1 MLFNSKKS
9 GFKLLSLLFVV
20 GLTFAACSQ
29 DYDDQISDVTDQIA
43 EEVTARSEA
52 VAKLQSQLEALQA
65 THAADIQKLQDAD
78 AKLSQAVADAEK
90 AAKDYA
96 DKVAAAEADAAEAA
110 AKAYADAQDKVI
122 LATAE
127 AAAAEAE
134 ANAKAYTEAQIA
146 ALKAQLENEIAAA
159 KKELTEKYDVE
170 IAALK
175 TKDAELQKA
184 IDDAKAKAEKD
195 LADAVKKIEDA
206 HKADI
211 NRIDAAV
218 AAIDAR
224 VKDIEAWEATA
235 KTQIAANETAIAALK
250 GDLAKEIADRQ
261 AADKALETALNT
273 LGSKVD
279 ANYNELNG
287 KIQANYEEL
296 KKADDALYAAI
307 VDNAKKIKDLQD
319 ADVALGKR
327 IDGVVADL
335 EAAKKAIEEQ
345 IKKICGDIDDLYTK
359 YDALNKA
366 FEAYKTAQKATDAE
380 QDKAIADLKKA
391 LADAIAAQAKTD
403 AAQDKALADAVAK
416 LEKAIED
423 AIAAQAK
430 TDAAQDAALEKA
442 IEDVTSAY
450 NKAIA
455 EAVKK
460 VEGELEDAKE
470 ELQKAIDD
478 LDAKLSA
485 AIKVLSERPTTIIF
499 KPYLFIGGIETFE
512 FNPMYYVAYENI
524 DNEDVTY
531 VDGLV
536 PTNFFAPTYVA
547 LPKEIEYEVNPWSTT
562 IDYLDIYNTKFN
574 FHVAQV
580 RPEYG
585 TRGEEAPYLSV
596 NKAEN
601 YTPSIKNHILKF
613 RVDESVVDGAAAWT
627 KALDFGKVVMF
638 AVEIPFAGEDTTVVS
653 DYARL
658 SECPF
663 TAFFRV
669 ADADDKVY
677 PLYNDSKK
685 AIYEVT
691 EDDVPV
697 NVFTND
703 KFIYEIKGFKV
714 GGENPT
720 LLSLVNNAEFDAM
733 KEPFVV
739 DALRA
744 EDLGFEY
751 RFYVP
756 REDEVEVNKS
766 ADVDEV
772 FYKGPQYGPWGYAAA
787 GTDFQKLIKSIDHK
801 TGAVDFGEKA
811 KGLTPIILIQIVD
824 PKNEYQVVTEA
835 YVRLVIEGDT
845 MEDTACKKEKT
856 GNVADGVY
864 TYPNCEDEYVE
875 IPYTAA
881 EMTDSVYNKF
891 GVNQAQFEKYWKT
904 ETNVANA
911 TPNSFVDFDEDGNLV
926 AYIPYAD
933 LQNLNN
939 KDFADYE
946 IVYTATLGGNTVE
959 ITFNAHVI
967 LPTISLSYETTYWQ
981 NQQLPVIDER
991 FLGTVVANP
1000 NPASEKVASKYCS
1013 FDFDLTS
1020 AYNAKKPVE
1029 GWAQDKNTGIY
1040 FKAETVNGKNEV
1052 VDITKAYADCISLDL
1067 VPARFDAAQ
1076 AAWLAA
1082 ATKYTYAD
1090 GKTSTFADLQK
1101 RANTAEFKFDSYVDA
1116 LQYRTELYGKY
1127 NVELKEADP
1136 ATDTPDNLADLYK
1149 PARADQQIDTKWGY
1163 EAGITILDNDYNVPV
1178 QVICY
1183 YGYNETTDAR
1193 VIDEWMLDYKKPLNV
1208 INNDKLYEI
1217 IDINHQLQTVTT
1229 ADVIKLEDWLGYP
1242 VTAHFVAGTHT
1253 PGLCTPNELA
1263 MYYNVGTPRFI
1274 VDPEASAAAHA
1285 NVPKITTDLEVN
1297 GKDLTHK
1304 CVVVDGKL
1312 VGEVPNG
1319 PLPDNT
1325 SVLVAED
1332 GQSITY
1338 QNVGASVDQNYH
1350 MFVEVEVPHKWGF
1363 ATGWIVIE
1371 VQAGSVTK

>member
-29 DYDDQISDVTDQIA
+29 DVDDQFANQQKQIDA
-43 EEVTARSEA
+43 EVAARSEA

-65 THAADIQKLQDAD
+65 THDADVKKLQEAD

-159 KKELTEKYDVE
+159 KKELTEKYDAE

-287 KIQANYEEL
+287 KIQANYDEL

-335 EAAKKAIEEQ
+335 EQAKKDIEKQ
-345 IKKICGDIDDLYTK
+345 IKDICGDIDDLYSK
-359 YDALNKA
+359 YDALNKD
-366 FEAYKTAQKATDAE
+366 FNQF
-380 QDKAIADLKKA
+380 KK
-391 LADAIAAQAKTD
+391 DQAKKD
-403 AAQDKALADAVAK
+403 SDQDKALADAKKELQDAIDAAV
-416 LEKAIED
+416 EKAEKD
-423 AIAAQAK
+423 LAK
-430 TDAAQDAALEKA
+430 
-442 IEDVTSAY
+442 
-450 NKAIA
+450 
-455 EAVKK
+455 
-460 VEGELEDAKE
+460 AKE
-470 ELQKAIDD
+470 ELQKAIEK

-485 AIKVLSERPTTIIF
+485 AIKVLSERPTTVIF

-536 PTNFFAPTYVA
+536 PTNFCAPTYVA

-845 MEDTACKKEKT
+845 MEDIACKKEKT

-1067 VPARFDAAQ
+1067 VPARFDATK

-1371 VQAGSVTK
+1371 VQAGAVTK

>member
-52 VAKLQSQLEALQA
+52 VAKLESQLKSLQDA
-65 THAADIQKLQDAD
+65 HDADIKKLQEAD

-159 KKELTEKYDVE
+159 KKELTEKYDAE

-195 LADAVKKIEDA
+195 LADAVAKIEAA

-211 NRIDAAV
+211 DRIDAAV

-250 GDLAKEIADRQ
+250 GDLAKEIADRE
-261 AADKALETALNT
+261 AADKALQTALNT

-335 EAAKKAIEEQ
+335 EQAKKDIEKQ
-345 IKKICGDIDDLYTK
+345 IEKICGEIDDLYSK
-359 YDALNKA
+359 YDALN
-366 FEAYKTAQKATDAE
+366 
-380 QDKAIADLKKA
+380 QDYTQFKKDQAKKDSDQDTA
-391 LADAIAAQAKTD
+391 LADAKKELQDSID
-403 AAQDKALADAVAK
+403 AAVAK
-416 LEKAIED
+416 AENELAAAKQELQDAIE
-423 AIAAQAK
+423 K
-430 TDAAQDAALEKA
+430 
-442 IEDVTSAY
+442 
-450 NKAIA
+450 
-455 EAVKK
+455 
-460 VEGELEDAKE
+460 
-470 ELQKAIDD
+470 
-478 LDAKLSA
+478 LDSKLSA

-512 FNPMYYVAYENI
+512 FNPMYYYAYENA
-524 DNEDVTY
+524 DNKETTY

-536 PTNFFAPTYVA
+536 PTNFCAPTYVA

-574 FHVAQV
+574 FHVAEV

-685 AIYEVT
+685 AIYAVT
-691 EDDVPV
+691 VEDRPV
-697 NVFTND
+697 NEDSND
-703 KFIYEIKGFKV
+703 KFIYQIEGFEV

-720 LLSLVNNAEFDAM
+720 LLSRVKNAEFDAM
-733 KEPFVV
+733 KEPFIV

-766 ADVDEV
+766 ADVADV
-772 FYKGPQYGPWGYAAA
+772 FYKGPQYGPWGYVAA
-787 GTDFQKLIKSIDHK
+787 GTDFQKLITSIDHK
-801 TGAVDFGEKA
+801 TGAVTFDEKA
-811 KGLTPIILIQIVD
+811 KGLTPIVLIQIVD

-835 YVRLVIEGDT
+835 YVRLVVKGDT
-845 MEDTACKKEKT
+845 MEDIAMKKEIT
-856 GNVADGVY
+856 GNEKDGLYAYPTCDAD
-864 TYPNCEDEYVE
+864 TFE
-875 IPYTAA
+875 IRYTAK
-881 EMTDSVYNKF
+881 ELQDSVYTKF
-891 GVNQAQFEKYWKT
+891 GVDQAQFMNFWSDTTDVSKATQNTVVEFDTKT
-904 ETNVANA
+904 G
-911 TPNSFVDFDEDGNLV
+911 DLV
-926 AYIPYAD
+926 AKIPVSDVED
-933 LQNLNN
+933 LQN
-939 KDFADYE
+939 KEFKDYE
-946 IVYTATLGGNTVE
+946 VVYTMTLGGNKVV
-959 ITFNAHVI
+959 ITFNAHII

-981 NQQLPVIDER
+981 DQKLPVIDDR
-991 FLGTVVANP
+991 FLGTIVANP
-1000 NPASEKVASKYCS
+1000 NPASEKVAEKYCS
-1013 FDFDLTS
+1013 FDFNLLS
-1020 AYNAKKPVE
+1020 AYNTTREVKD
-1029 GWAQDKNTGIY
+1029 WAQDATTGIY
-1040 FKAETVNGKNEV
+1040 FKAEVKNGKGIME
-1052 VDITKAYADCISLDL
+1052 DITSTYAECVQFDL
-1067 VPARFDAAQ
+1067 VPARFNGVDVP
-1076 AAWLAA
+1076 WISV
-1082 ATKYTYAD
+1082 TNKYFYAYGVEESGKWIPAYSTYE
-1090 GKTSTFADLQK
+1090 DLLK
-1101 RANTAEFKFDSYVDA
+1101 RANATEFDCTHLDPDDNPIHVDYTDA
-1116 LQYRTELYGKY
+1116 LQYRIAQYGTY
-1127 NVELKEADP
+1127 NIQLKEAQP
-1136 ATDTPDNLADLYK
+1136 ASDSPEAMADLYR
-1149 PARADQQIDTKWGY
+1149 PARDDKQIDTPWGY
-1163 EAGITILDNDYNVPV
+1163 EVGIDLLDCGYNVPV
-1178 QVICY
+1178 QLICTY
-1183 YGYNETTDAR
+1183 KFANLVDSLNPR
-1193 VIDEWMLDYKKPLNV
+1193 VIDEWVLDYKKPLDVVNK
-1208 INNDKLYEI
+1208 DKFYPI
-1217 IDINHQLQTVTT
+1217 IDINHELQTVTT
-1229 ADVIKLEDWLGYP
+1229 ADVVALKDWLGFD
-1242 VTAHFVAGTHT
+1242 VTAHEVSITHHAGKST
-1253 PGLCTPNELA
+1253 PDELA
-1263 MYYNVGTPRFI
+1263 AYYHVGAPRFVI
-1274 VDPEASAAAHA
+1274 DPVASKEQLK
-1285 NVPKITTDLEVN
+1285 NVPVIVTDLEVN

-1304 CVVVDGKL
+1304 CVVDENGKL
-1312 VGEVPNG
+1312 VGELPDG
-1319 PLPDNT
+1319 PLPDKT
-1325 SVLVAED
+1325 SVFVADD
-1332 GQSITY
+1332 GLSFDY

-1350 MFVEVEVPHKWGF
+1350 MFVQVEVPTKWGF

-1371 VQAGSVTK
+1371 VQAGAVTK

>member
-52 VAKLQSQLEALQA
+52 VAKLESQLKSLQDA
-65 THAADIQKLQDAD
+65 HDADIKKLQEAD

-159 KKELTEKYDVE
+159 KKELTEKYDAE

-195 LADAVKKIEDA
+195 LADAVAKIEAA

-211 NRIDAAV
+211 DRIDAAV

-250 GDLAKEIADRQ
+250 GDLAKEIADRE
-261 AADKALETALNT
+261 AADKALQTALNT

-335 EAAKKAIEEQ
+335 DQAKKDIEKQ
-345 IKKICGDIDDLYTK
+345 IKDICGDIDDLYSK
-359 YDALNKA
+359 YDALNKDYTQFKKDQA
-366 FEAYKTAQKATDAE
+366 KKDSD
-380 QDKAIADLKKA
+380 QDTA
-391 LADAIAAQAKTD
+391 LADAKKELQDSID
-403 AAQDKALADAVAK
+403 AAVAK
-416 LEKAIED
+416 AENELAAAKQELQDAIE
-423 AIAAQAK
+423 K
-430 TDAAQDAALEKA
+430 
-442 IEDVTSAY
+442 
-450 NKAIA
+450 
-455 EAVKK
+455 
-460 VEGELEDAKE
+460 
-470 ELQKAIDD
+470 
-478 LDAKLSA
+478 LDSKLSA

-512 FNPMYYVAYENI
+512 FNPMYYYAYENA
-524 DNEDVTY
+524 DNKETTY

-536 PTNFFAPTYVA
+536 PTNFCAPTYVA

-574 FHVAQV
+574 FHVAEV

-585 TRGEEAPYLSV
+585 TRGDEAPYLSV

-638 AVEIPFAGEDTTVVS
+638 AAEIPFAGEDTTVVS

-685 AIYEVT
+685 AIYAVT
-691 EDDVPV
+691 VEDRPV
-697 NVFTND
+697 NIKPND
-703 KFIYEIKGFKV
+703 KFIYQIEGFEV
-714 GGENPT
+714 DGENPT

-801 TGAVDFGEKA
+801 TGAVEFAEKA
-811 KGLTPIILIQIVD
+811 KGLTPIVLIQLVD
-824 PKNEYQVVTEA
+824 PKHDYQVVTES
-835 YVRLVIEGDT
+835 YVRLVVEGDQAK
-845 MEDTACKKEKT
+845 DA
-856 GNVADGVY
+856 ADVVT
-864 TYPNCEDEYVE
+864 TYPNCDDEFIDIV
-875 IPYTAA
+875 YTA
-881 EMTDSVYNKF
+881 EQMKDLVYDKF
-891 GVNQAQFEKYWKT
+891 GVDQAQFENHWDKDTLCSWSVDPAPYKDAKAL
-904 ETNVANA
+904 VGFDAN
-911 TPNSFVDFDEDGNLV
+911 GNLV
-926 AYIPYAD
+926 AKVPYSA
-933 LQNLNN
+933 LNGLTSTGL
-939 KDFADYE
+939 KDFTVTYVAK
-946 IVYTATLGGNTVE
+946 LGGNSVE
-959 ITFNAHVI
+959 ITFTAKVG
-967 LPTISLSYETTYWQ
+967 LPSIELAYMNTYWKSM
-981 NQQLPVIDER
+981 PKAAEHVAGVIV
-991 FLGTVVANP
+991 GNP
-1000 NPASEKVASKYCS
+1000 RPISEENYTAYASY
-1013 FDFDLTS
+1013 DFDLRDGYNTKKDVTGFVYDGKTGLQYKATFNGENISEDYKDCIELDLFAIDFTTASS
-1020 AYNAKKPVE
+1020 ASKFVYDDGVDSILYADLSKKYNEGITNFDPANYVEAVQQNKGVQVSPFNVQLVEKDNAPAINTPWGSQAAIDMLDADAKVPAVVVCRYKFNDTYAERVVDEFMIDYEKPIHS
-1029 GWAQDKNTGIY
+1029 GINQREDAIIDALHKVQSISY
-1040 FKAETVNGKNEV
+1040 NDLIKLTDWLGFEVAAYAVTTVPSKGDSSAKALAHYYNVADPEWRVYETVNGCAL
-1052 VDITKAYADCISLDL
+1052 TDL
-1067 VPARFDAAQ
+1067 KVGE
-1076 AAWLAA
+1076 
-1082 ATKYTYAD
+1082 D
-1090 GKTSTFADLQK
+1090 G
-1101 RANTAEFKFDSYVDA
+1101 V
-1116 LQYRTELYGKY
+1116 
-1127 NVELKEADP
+1127 LKADP
-1136 ATDTPDNLADLYK
+1136 ALVEQFINQGVTDKNEK
-1149 PARADQQIDTKWGY
+1149 
-1163 EAGITILDNDYNVPV
+1163 DY
-1178 QVICY
+1178 
-1183 YGYNETTDAR
+1183 
-1193 VIDEWMLDYKKPLNV
+1193 
-1208 INNDKLYEI
+1208 
-1217 IDINHQLQTVTT
+1217 
-1229 ADVIKLEDWLGYP
+1229 
-1242 VTAHFVAGTHT
+1242 
-1253 PGLCTPNELA
+1253 
-1263 MYYNVGTPRFI
+1263 
-1274 VDPEASAAAHA
+1274 
-1285 NVPKITTDLEVN
+1285 
-1297 GKDLTHK
+1297 
-1304 CVVVDGKL
+1304 
-1312 VGEVPNG
+1312 G
-1319 PLPDNT
+1319 PLPDGISLIQIPDSKVFN
-1325 SVLVAED
+1325 
-1332 GQSITY
+1332 Y
-1338 QNVGASVDQNYH
+1338 NNVGGLVKEDYH
-1350 MFVEVEVPHKWGF
+1350 MFLEATLKHKWGEVP
-1363 ATGWIVIE
+1363 AKVIIT
-1371 VQAGSVTK
+1371 VKANPDLD

>member
-52 VAKLQSQLEALQA
+52 VAKLESQLKSLQDA
-65 THAADIQKLQDAD
+65 HDADIKKLQEAD

-159 KKELTEKYDVE
+159 KKELTEKYDAE

-211 NRIDAAV
+211 DRIDAAV
-218 AAIDAR
+218 AALDTR

-250 GDLAKEIADRQ
+250 GDLAKEIAARED
-261 AADKALETALNT
+261 ADKALQTALNT

-335 EAAKKAIEEQ
+335 EQAKKDIEKQ
-345 IKKICGDIDDLYTK
+345 IKDICGDIDDLYSK
-359 YDALNKA
+359 YDALNKD
-366 FEAYKTAQKATDAE
+366 FNQF
-380 QDKAIADLKKA
+380 KK
-391 LADAIAAQAKTD
+391 DQAKKD
-403 AAQDKALADAVAK
+403 SDQDKALADAKKELQDAIDAAV
-416 LEKAIED
+416 EKAEKD
-423 AIAAQAK
+423 LAK
-430 TDAAQDAALEKA
+430 
-442 IEDVTSAY
+442 
-450 NKAIA
+450 
-455 EAVKK
+455 
-460 VEGELEDAKE
+460 AKE

-512 FNPMYYVAYENI
+512 FNPMYYVAYENA
-524 DNEDVTY
+524 DNTETTY

-562 IDYLDIYNTKFN
+562 IDYLDIDNAKFN
-574 FHVAQV
+574 FHVAEI
-580 RPEYG
+580 RPEWG
-585 TRGEEAPYLSV
+585 TRGEEASYLSV
-596 NKAEN
+596 NTAEN

-613 RVDESVVDGAAAWT
+613 RVDESVVDGAAAWK
-627 KALDFGKVVMF
+627 KAAGFGEIVSF
-638 AVEIPFAGEDTTVVS
+638 AVEIPFADQDGSVVS

-787 GTDFQKLIKSIDHK
+787 GTDFQKLITSIDHK
-801 TGAVDFGEKA
+801 TGAVEFGEKA

-824 PKNEYQVVTEA
+824 PKHEYQVVTEA

-845 MEDTACKKEKT
+845 MEDIACKKEKT

-904 ETNVANA
+904 ETNVAKA

-933 LQNLNN
+933 LKDLNN

-1052 VDITKAYADCISLDL
+1052 VDITNAYADCISLDL

-1136 ATDTPDNLADLYK
+1136 ATDTPENLADLYK

-1183 YGYNETTDAR
+1183 YGYNQTTDAR

-1274 VDPEASAAAHA
+1274 IDSEASAAAHA

-1371 VQAGSVTK
+1371 VQAGAVTK

>member
-52 VAKLQSQLEALQA
+52 VAKLESQLKSLQDA
-65 THAADIQKLQDAD
+65 HDADIKKLQEAD

-146 ALKAQLENEIAAA
+146 ALKAELENEIAAA
-159 KKELTEKYDVE
+159 KKELTEKYDAE

-195 LADAVKKIEDA
+195 LADAVAKIEAA

-211 NRIDAAV
+211 DRIDAAV

-335 EAAKKAIEEQ
+335 EQAKKDIEKQ
-345 IKKICGDIDDLYTK
+345 IKDICGDIDDLYSK
-359 YDALNKA
+359 YDALNKDYTQ
-366 FEAYKTAQKATDAE
+366 F
-380 QDKAIADLKKA
+380 KK
-391 LADAIAAQAKTD
+391 DQAKKD
-403 AAQDKALADAVAK
+403 SDQDKALADAKKELQDAIDAAV
-416 LEKAIED
+416 EKAEKD
-423 AIAAQAK
+423 LAK
-430 TDAAQDAALEKA
+430 
-442 IEDVTSAY
+442 
-450 NKAIA
+450 
-455 EAVKK
+455 
-460 VEGELEDAKE
+460 AKE

-485 AIKVLSERPTTIIF
+485 AIKVLSERPTTVIF

-574 FHVAQV
+574 FHVAEV

-787 GTDFQKLIKSIDHK
+787 GTDFQKLITSIDHK
-801 TGAVDFGEKA
+801 TGAVEFGEKA

-835 YVRLVIEGDT
+835 YVRLVVEGDK

-856 GNVADGVY
+856 GNVEDGVY

-881 EMTDSVYNKF
+881 EMKDSVYDKF
-891 GVNQAQFEKYWKT
+891 GVNQAQFEKYWSK
-904 ETNVANA
+904 EANLENA
-911 TPNSFVDFDEDGNLV
+911 TPNSFVDFDKDGNLV

-933 LQNLNN
+933 LKDLNN

-1029 GWAQDKNTGIY
+1029 GWAQDENTGIY

-1052 VDITKAYADCISLDL
+1052 VDITDAYADCISLDL